1 MKQQQTI
8 LITGGTGL
16 IGKAL
21 TKALLLKGYNVII
34 LTRNAESMEGGE
46 GLQYAEWNIEKQ
58 TIDTDA
64 LKQADY
70 IIHLAGAGVAD
81 KRWTAK
87 RKLEIQNSRTKSGAL
102 LVKVLQEN
110 PNKVKALICAS
121 AIGWYGADSS
131 SQTLTG
137 KNGFEETAPAAN
149 DFLGQTCKLWEQST
163 DPLLQLNKRLV
174 KLRIG
179 IVLSNNGGA
188 LKEFKKPLRFGLATI
203 LGSGKQ
209 IISWIHI
216 DDLVQLFIYAL
227 ENENMNGVYNAAA
240 PNPVSNKELILAAA
254 KSRGKFYIPVYVP
267 SLVLKLMLG
276 EMSIEVLKSTTVSS
290 RKVQDAGFHF
300 SFPYIE
306 TALKQLSK

>member
-1 MKQQQTI
+1 MQQQTI

-34 LTRNAESMEGGE
+34 LTRNADKMEGGE

-58 TIDTDA
+58 TIDKDV
-64 LKQADY
+64 LRQADY

-81 KRWTAK
+81 KRWTVK
-87 RKLEIQNSRTKSGAL
+87 RKQEIQNSRTKSSAL
-102 LVKVLQEN
+102 LVKALLEN
-110 PNKVKALICAS
+110 PNKVKAVICAS
-121 AIGWYGADSS
+121 AIGWYGADNS

-137 KNGFEETAPAAN
+137 KNGFEETAPSAN
-149 DFLGQTCKLWEQST
+149 DFLGQTCKLWEQSI

-188 LKEFKKPLRFGLATI
+188 LKEFKKPLRLGLATI

-227 ENENMNGVYNAAA
+227 ENEWMSGVYNAAA
-240 PNPVSNKELILAAA
+240 PNPVSNKELIAAAA
-254 KSRGKFYIPVYVP
+254 KARGKFYIPVYVP
-267 SLVLKLMLG
+267 SFVLKLMLG
-276 EMSIEVLKSTTVSS
+276 EMSVEVLKSTTVNS
-290 RKVQDAGFHF
+290 RKVQDAGFYF
-300 SFPYIE
+300 SFSDIE
-306 TALKQLSK
+306 TALKQLAKS

>member
-1 MKQQQTI
+1 MTPQKTI

-34 LTRNAESMEGGE
+34 LTRNAQRMEGGE
-46 GLQYAEWNIEKQ
+46 GLQYAEWNVEKQ
-58 TIDTDA
+58 AIDIDVI
-64 LKQADY
+64 KQADY

-87 RKLEIQNSRTKSGAL
+87 RKAEIQNSRTKSGSL
-102 LVKVLQEN
+102 LVKALHEN
-110 PNKVKALICAS
+110 PNKVKAVVCAS

-137 KNGFEETAPAAN
+137 KNGFEETAPPAN

-216 DDLVQLFIYAL
+216 DDLVELFIYAL
-227 ENENMNGVYNAAA
+227 ENERMSGVYNAAA
-240 PNPVSNKELILAAA
+240 PNPVSNKELIITAA
-254 KSRGKFYIPVYVP
+254 KTRSKFYIPFYVP
-267 SLVLKLMLG
+267 SFVLKLVLG
-276 EMSIEVLKSTTVSS
+276 EMSTEVLKSTTVSS
-290 RKVQDAGFHF
+290 QKIQDAGIFF
-300 SFPYIE
+300 DYQDIQV
-306 TALKQLSK
+306 ALTELSK

>member
-1 MKQQQTI
+1 MTQQQTI

-34 LTRNAESMEGGE
+34 LTRNAERMESGE
-46 GLQYAEWNIEKQ
+46 GLQYAEWNIENQ
-58 TIDTDA
+58 TIDINA
-64 LKQADY
+64 IKQADY
-70 IIHLAGAGVAD
+70 VIHLAGAGVAD

-87 RKLEIQNSRTKSGAL
+87 RKQEIQDSRTKSGSL
-102 LVKVLQEN
+102 LVKALQEN
-110 PNKVKALICAS
+110 TNKVKAVICAS
-121 AIGWYGADSS
+121 AIGWYGADRS
-131 SQTLTG
+131 SQILTG
-137 KNGFEETAPAAN
+137 RNDFEETVLAAN

-179 IVLSNNGGA
+179 IVLSNLGGA
-188 LKEFKKPLRFGLATI
+188 LKEFKKPLRFGVATI

-227 ENENMNGVYNAAA
+227 ENEKMNGVYNAAA
-240 PNPVSNKELILAAA
+240 PHPVSNKEFIMAATKA
-254 KSRGKFYIPVYVP
+254 RGKFYIPVYVP
-267 SLVLKLMLG
+267 SFALKLMLG

-290 RKVQDAGFHF
+290 RKVQDAGFF
-300 SFPYIE
+300 FNYADIE
-306 TALKQLSK
+306 TALRHLAK

>member
-1 MKQQQTI
+1 MQEQTI

-16 IGKAL
+16 IGKEL

-34 LTRNAESMEGGE
+34 LTRNAGSMEGGE
-46 GLQYAEWNIEKQ
+46 GFQYAEWNIEKQ
-58 TIDTDA
+58 TIDIDVI
-64 LKQADY
+64 KQADY

-87 RKLEIQNSRTKSGAL
+87 RKQEIQNSRTKSGAL

-110 PNKVKALICAS
+110 ANKVKAVVCAS
-121 AIGWYGADSS
+121 AIGWYREDSS
-131 SQTLTG
+131 LQNQNIA
-137 KNGFEETAPAAN
+137 KGFEETAPAAN
-149 DFLGQTCKLWEQST
+149 DFLGETCKLWEQST

-179 IVLSNNGGA
+179 IVLSNRGGA
-188 LKEFKKPLRFGLATI
+188 LKEFKKPLGFGVATI

-227 ENENMNGVYNAAA
+227 ENERMNGVYNAAA
-240 PNPVSNKELILAAA
+240 PNPVSNKELILTAA
-254 KSRGKFYIPVYVP
+254 KARRKFYIPVYVP
-267 SLVLKLMLG
+267 SFVLKLMLG
-276 EMSIEVLKSTTVSS
+276 EMSVEVLKSTTVSS
-290 RKVQDAGFHF
+290 RKVQDAGFLF
-300 SFPYIE
+300 SFPGIE
-306 TALKQLSK
+306 TALKRLAK

>member
-1 MKQQQTI
+1 MIQQSTI

-21 TKALLLKGYNVII
+21 TKELLLKGYNIII
-34 LTRNAESMEGGE
+34 LTRNAKSMEGGE
-46 GLQYAEWNIEKQ
+46 GLQYAGWNIEKQ
-58 TIDTDA
+58 TIDMDA
-64 LKQADY
+64 INQADY

-87 RKLEIQNSRTKSGAL
+87 RKREIQDSRTKSGAL
-102 LVKVLQEN
+102 LVKALQKN
-110 PNKVKALICAS
+110 TNKVKAVVCAS
-121 AIGWYGADSS
+121 AIGWYGADNS
-131 SQTLTG
+131 SQSNMLS
-137 KNGFEETAPAAN
+137 NGFEETAPPAN
-149 DFLGQTCKLWEQST
+149 DFLGETCKLWEQST

-179 IVLSNNGGA
+179 IVLSNYGGA

-209 IISWIHI
+209 TISWLHI

-227 ENENMNGVYNAAA
+227 ENENINGVYNAAA

-254 KSRGKFYIPVYVP
+254 KARGKFYIPFCVP
-267 SLVLKLMLG
+267 SFILKLMLG
-276 EMSIEVLKSTTVSS
+276 EMSVEVLKSTTVSS

-300 SFPYIE
+300 SYPAID
-306 TALKQLSK
+306 TALEQLAK

>member
-1 MKQQQTI
+1 MNPQQTI

-58 TIDTDA
+58 TINTHA

-87 RKLEIQNSRTKSGAL
+87 RKQEILDSRTKSGEL
-102 LVKVLQEN
+102 LVKALKEN
-110 PNKVKALICAS
+110 PNKVKAVVCAS

-131 SQTLTG
+131 LQTLTG
-137 KNGFEETAPAAN
+137 KNGFDETAPPAN

-163 DPLLQLNKRLV
+163 DPLLELNKRLV

-179 IVLSNNGGA
+179 IVLSNRGGA
-188 LKEFKKPLRFGLATI
+188 LKEFKKPLYFGVATI

-227 ENENMNGVYNAAA
+227 ENERMNGVYNAAA
-240 PNPVSNKELILAAA
+240 PNPVSNKELVIALTKA
-254 KSRGKFYIPVYVP
+254 RGKFYIPVYVP
-267 SLVLKLMLG
+267 SFLLKLMLG
-276 EMSIEVLKSTTVSS
+276 EMSVEVLKSTTVSS
-290 RKVQDAGFHF
+290 QKVQDAGFFF
-300 SFPYIE
+300 SYPYIE
-306 TALKQLSK
+306 NALRQLAK